1 MILEIA
7 NAGDLTENSKT
18 EQPFSEDEVAA
29 AKSVVEEYFKAAN
42 EKGKRGKLKNLKV
55 WHGKINTVLT
65 SDFGLENDFNS

>member
-29 AKSVVEEYFKAAN
+29 AKSVVEEYFKSAN
-42 EKGKRGKLKNLKV
+42 EKGKGGELKNLMV
-55 WHGKINTVLT
+55 WRGKINTVLT
-65 SDFGLENDFNS
+65 SDFGLENDFNP